1 MEVLLKVCKMLNYD
15 IVDIVELPPTE
26 ENGIN

>member
-1 MEVLLKVCKMLNYD
+1 MEGLLKVCKMLNYD
-15 IVDIVELPPTE
+15 IVDIVELSPTE